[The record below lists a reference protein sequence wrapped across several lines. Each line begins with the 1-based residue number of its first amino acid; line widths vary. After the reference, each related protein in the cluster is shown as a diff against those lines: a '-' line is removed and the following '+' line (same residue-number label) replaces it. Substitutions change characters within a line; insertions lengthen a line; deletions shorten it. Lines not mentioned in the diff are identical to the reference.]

1 MAAALVALRLARRAR
16 RPPHQLTRAF
26 IPDATQLLVDAQAC
40 TGLPWYATIPCA
52 TFALRS
58 ALVPASIVARRHG
71 RRINMAAP
79 HLRKLQQLAA
89 ERSKEQPDDKIGTA
103 KLLTSG
109 INGILKLHGAR
120 PSFLLLPFAT
130 TLPSMVYLAL
140 GVRGL
145 PEDMIAEGG
154 CLWFPDLSATDVYLP
169 CFCVGAAY
177 LNLERQLAAP
187 PGRASLAGAA
197 KHAGQLA
204 LLATAPIT
212 FALPSGFHLFW
223 LSSTIFTA
231 ASGEAFR
238 VLDRPPVMPPPPVA
252 ASSKEASPPRRP
264 RRRRQGQNRRC

>member
-1 MAAALVALRLARRAR
+1 MAAARSAVGLARRAR
-16 RPPHQLTRAF
+16 PTPRLTRSF
-26 IPDATQLLVDAQAC
+26 IPDATQLLIDAQAC

-52 TFALRS
+52 TFAVRS

-103 KLLTSG
+103 RLLTTG

-130 TLPSMVYLAL
+130 TLPAMIYLAL

-154 CLWFPDLSATDVYLP
+154 CLWFPDLSVSDMYLP
-169 CFCVGAAY
+169 CFCVAAAY
-177 LNLERQLAAP
+177 ANLERQLAAP
-187 PGRASLAGAA
+187 PGKASIAGAA
-197 KHAGQLA
+197 KNIGQLA
-204 LLATAPIT
+204 LIATMPVT
-212 FALPSGFHLFW
+212 FGLPAGFHIFW
-223 LSSTIFTA
+223 LSSTAFTA
-231 ASGEAFR
+231 LSGEAFR
-238 VLDRPPVMPPPPVA
+238 LLDRPPPVPPAPVA
-252 ASSKEASPPRRP
+252 ATEEASPPRRP
-264 RRRRQGQNRRC
+264 RRRRKGKKRRSS

>member
-1 MAAALVALRLARRAR
+1 MAAARVALHLARRAR
-16 RPPHQLTRAF
+16 RPPHQRTRTF
-26 IPDATQLLVDAQAC
+26 IPDATQLLIDFQTT

-58 ALVPASIVARRHG
+58 ALVPASLIARRHG
-71 RRINMAAP
+71 RRINLAAP

-89 ERSKEQPDDKIGTA
+89 ERSKEKPDDKIGTA
-103 KLLTSG
+103 RLLTTG

-169 CFCVGAAY
+169 CFCVAAAY
-177 LNLERQLAAP
+177 ANLERQLAAP
-187 PGRASLAGAA
+187 PGKASIAGAA
-197 KHAGQLA
+197 KNIGQLA
-204 LLATAPIT
+204 LIATAPVT
-212 FALPSGFHLFW
+212 FGLPSGFHLFW
-223 LSSTIFTA
+223 LSSTAFTA
-231 ASGEAFR
+231 LSGEAFR
-238 VLDRPPVMPPPPVA
+238 LLDKPPPVPPAPVVA
-252 ASSKEASPPRRP
+252 ASSKEASPWP
-264 RRRRQGQNRRC
+264 RRRKRKKRRSS

>member
-1 MAAALVALRLARRAR
+1 MATTLMRLARRAR

-26 IPDATQLLVDAQAC
+26 IPDATQLLVDAQAS

-79 HLRKLQQLAA
+79 HLRKLQQLAKQ
-89 ERSKEQPDDKIGTA
+89 RSEEKPDDKIGTA
-103 KLLTSG
+103 KLLTTG

-130 TLPSMVYLAL
+130 TLPSMIYLAL

-169 CFCVGAAY
+169 CLCVGAAY
-177 LNLERQLAAP
+177 ANLERQLAAP
-187 PGRASLAGAA
+187 PGRASLAGVA
-197 KHAGQLA
+197 KHIGQLA
-204 LLATAPIT
+204 LIATAPIT

-223 LSSTIFTA
+223 LSSTAFTA
-231 ASGEAFR
+231 GSGEAFR
-238 VLDRPPVMPPPPVA
+238 LLDKPPPVPPSPPVA
-252 ASSKEASPPRRP
+252 ATEPPRRP
-264 RRRRQGQNRRC
+264 RRRRKGKKRRSS

>member
-1 MAAALVALRLARRAR
+1 MAAARSAVYLARRAR
-16 RPPHQLTRAF
+16 RPPHQLTRTF

-71 RRINMAAP
+71 RRINLAAP

-89 ERSKEQPDDKIGTA
+89 ERSKERPDDKIGTA
-103 KLLTSG
+103 RLLTTG

-120 PSFLLLPFAT
+120 PSFLLLPFTT

-154 CLWFPDLSATDVYLP
+154 CLWFPDLSVSDPYLP
-169 CFCVGAAY
+169 CVCVAAAY
-177 LNLERQLAAP
+177 ANLERQLAAP
-187 PGRASLAGAA
+187 PGKASLAGVA

-204 LLATAPIT
+204 LIATAPVT

-223 LSSTIFTA
+223 LSSTLFTA
-231 ASGEAFR
+231 LSGEAFR

-264 RRRRQGQNRRC
+264 RRRRKGKKRRP

>member
-1 MAAALVALRLARRAR
+1 MAAALVAVRLARRAR
-16 RPPHQLTRAF
+16 RPPHILTRTF

-71 RRINMAAP
+71 RRINLAAP

-89 ERSKEQPDDKIGTA
+89 ERSREKPDDKIGTA
-103 KLLTSG
+103 RLLTTG

-130 TLPSMVYLAL
+130 TLPSMIYLAL

-154 CLWFPDLSATDVYLP
+154 CLWFPDLSVSDMYLP
-169 CFCVGAAY
+169 CVCVAAAY
-177 LNLERQLAAP
+177 ANLERQLAAP
-187 PGRASLAGAA
+187 PGRASLAGVA

-204 LLATAPIT
+204 LIATMPIT
-212 FALPSGFHLFW
+212 FSLPSGFHLFW
-223 LSSTIFTA
+223 LSSTAFTA
-231 ASGEAFR
+231 LSGEAFR

-252 ASSKEASPPRRP
+252 ASSKEASPRP
-264 RRRRQGQNRRC
+264 RRRRKGKKKRRS

>member
-16 RPPHQLTRAF
+16 RPPHQLARNF

-103 KLLTSG
+103 RLLTTG

-120 PSFLLLPFAT
+120 PAFLLLPFAT
-130 TLPSMVYLAL
+130 TLPAMVYLAL

-154 CLWFPDLSATDVYLP
+154 CLWFPDLSVSDMYLP
-169 CFCVGAAY
+169 CVCVAAAY
-177 LNLERQLAAP
+177 ANLERQLAAP
-187 PGRASLAGAA
+187 PGKAPIAGAA
-197 KHAGQLA
+197 KNIGQLA
-204 LLATAPIT
+204 LIATAPVT
-212 FALPSGFHLFW
+212 FSLPSGFHLFW
-223 LSSTIFTA
+223 LSSTAFTA
-231 ASGEAFR
+231 GSGEAFR
-238 VLDRPPVMPPPPVA
+238 LLDTPPPVPPSPPVA
-252 ASSKEASPPRRP
+252 ASSKEASPRP
-264 RRRRQGQNRRC
+264 RRRRKGKKRRS

>member
-1 MAAALVALRLARRAR
+1 MATTLVRLARRAR
-16 RPPHQLTRAF
+16 PTPRLTRSF
-26 IPDATQLLVDAQAC
+26 IPDATQLLVDAQAAS
-40 TGLPWYATIPCA
+40 GLPWYATIPCA

-71 RRINMAAP
+71 RRINLAAP

-103 KLLTSG
+103 RLLTTG

-130 TLPSMVYLAL
+130 TLPSMIYLAL

-169 CFCVGAAY
+169 CLCVGAAY
-177 LNLERQLAAP
+177 ANLERQLAAP
-187 PGRASLAGAA
+187 PGRASLAGVA
-197 KHAGQLA
+197 KHIGQLA
-204 LLATAPIT
+204 LIATAPIT

-223 LSSTIFTA
+223 LSSTAFTA
-231 ASGEAFR
+231 GSGEAFR
-238 VLDRPPVMPPPPVA
+238 LLDKPPPVPPSPPVA
-252 ASSKEASPPRRP
+252 ATEPPRRP
-264 RRRRQGQNRRC
+264 RRRRKGKKRRSS

>member
-1 MAAALVALRLARRAR
+1 MAARSAVYLARRAR
-16 RPPHQLTRAF
+16 RPPHILTRTF
-26 IPDATQLLVDAQAC
+26 IPDATQLLVDAQAAS
-40 TGLPWYATIPCA
+40 GLPWYATIPCA

-89 ERSKEQPDDKIGTA
+89 ERSKERPDDKIGTA

-109 INGILKLHGAR
+109 INGILKLHQAK
-120 PSFLLLPFAT
+120 PAFLLLPFAT

-145 PEDMIAEGG
+145 PGDALVEGG
-154 CLWFPDLSATDVYLP
+154 CLWFPDLSVPDVYLP
-169 CFCVGAAY
+169 AFCVGAAY
-177 LNLERQLAAP
+177 VNLERQLAAP
-187 PGRASLAGAA
+187 PGRASLAGVA

-204 LLATAPIT
+204 LLATAPVT
-212 FALPSGFHLFW
+212 FGLPAGFHVFW
-223 LSSTIFTA
+223 LSSTAFTA
-231 ASGEAFR
+231 LSGEAFR

-264 RRRRQGQNRRC
+264 RRQRKGKKRRS

>member
-1 MAAALVALRLARRAR
+1 MAAARSAVYLARRAR
-16 RPPHQLTRAF
+16 RPPHQLTRTF

-71 RRINMAAP
+71 RRINLAAP

-89 ERSKEQPDDKIGTA
+89 ERSKERPDDKIGTA
-103 KLLTSG
+103 RLLTTG

-154 CLWFPDLSATDVYLP
+154 CLWFPDLSVSDPYLP
-169 CFCVGAAY
+169 CVCVAAAY
-177 LNLERQLAAP
+177 ANLERQLAAP
-187 PGRASLAGAA
+187 PGKASLAGVA

-204 LLATAPIT
+204 LIATAPVT

-223 LSSTIFTA
+223 LSSTLFTA
-231 ASGEAFR
+231 LSGEAFR

-252 ASSKEASPPRRP
+252 ASSKEASPRP
-264 RRRRQGQNRRC
+264 RRRKGKKRRSS

>member
-16 RPPHQLTRAF
+16 PTPQQLTRTF
-26 IPDATQLLVDAQAC
+26 IPDATQLLIDAQAVS
-40 TGLPWYATIPCA
+40 GLPWYATIPCA
-52 TFALRS
+52 TLAVRG

-71 RRINMAAP
+71 RRINLAAP
-79 HLRKLQQLAA
+79 HLRKLQQLAKQ
-89 ERSKEQPDDKIGTA
+89 RSEEKPDDKIGTA
-103 KLLTSG
+103 RLLTSG

-130 TLPSMVYLAL
+130 TLPSMIYLAL

-169 CFCVGAAY
+169 CVCVAAAY
-177 LNLERQLAAP
+177 ANLERQLAAP
-187 PGRASLAGAA
+187 PGKASIAGAA
-197 KHAGQLA
+197 KNIGQLA
-204 LLATAPIT
+204 LIATAPVT
-212 FALPSGFHLFW
+212 FSLPSGFHLFW
-223 LSSTIFTA
+223 LSSTAFTA

-252 ASSKEASPPRRP
+252 ASSKEASPRP
-264 RRRRQGQNRRC
+264 RRRRKRKKRRSS

>member
-1 MAAALVALRLARRAR
+1 MATTLMRLARRAR
-16 RPPHQLTRAF
+16 PTPRLTRSF
-26 IPDATQLLVDAQAC
+26 IPDATSLLVDFQAAS
-40 TGLPWYATIPCA
+40 GLPWYATIPCA
-52 TFALRS
+52 TFAMRS

-71 RRINMAAP
+71 RRINLAAP

-89 ERSKEQPDDKIGTA
+89 ERSKERPDDKIGTA

-130 TLPSMVYLAL
+130 TLPSMIYLAL

-169 CFCVGAAY
+169 GFCVAAAY
-177 LNLERQLAAP
+177 ANLERQLAAP
-187 PGRASLAGAA
+187 PGKASIAGAA
-197 KHAGQLA
+197 KNIGQLA
-204 LLATAPIT
+204 LIATAPVT

-223 LSSTIFTA
+223 LSSTAFTA
-231 ASGEAFR
+231 LSGEAFR
-238 VLDRPPVMPPPPVA
+238 LLDKPPPVPPAPVVA

-264 RRRRQGQNRRC
+264 RRRRKGKKRRSS

>member
-16 RPPHQLTRAF
+16 NTPRLTRTF
-26 IPDATQLLVDAQAC
+26 IPDATQLLVDAQAI

-52 TFALRS
+52 TLAVRG
-58 ALVPASIVARRHG
+58 ALVPFSLIARRHG
-71 RRINMAAP
+71 RRINLAAP

-89 ERSKEQPDDKIGTA
+89 ERSKERPDDKIGTA
-103 KLLTSG
+103 RLLTTG

-130 TLPSMVYLAL
+130 TLPSMIYLAL

-154 CLWFPDLSATDVYLP
+154 CLWFPDLAATDLYLP
-169 CFCVGAAY
+169 CLCVGAAY
-177 LNLERQLAAP
+177 ANLERQLAAP
-187 PGRASLAGAA
+187 PGKASIAGAA
-197 KHAGQLA
+197 KNIGQLA
-204 LLATAPIT
+204 LIATAPVT

-223 LSSTIFTA
+223 LSSTAFTA

-252 ASSKEASPPRRP
+252 ATEEASPPRRP
-264 RRRRQGQNRRC
+264 RRRRKGKKRRS

>member
-1 MAAALVALRLARRAR
+1 MATTLMRLARRAR
-16 RPPHQLTRAF
+16 PTPRLTRSF
-26 IPDATQLLVDAQAC
+26 IPDATSLLVDAQAC

-89 ERSKEQPDDKIGTA
+89 ERSKEQPDDKLGTA
-103 KLLTSG
+103 KLLTTG

-120 PSFLLLPFAT
+120 PAFLLLPLAT

-187 PGRASLAGAA
+187 PGKASLAGVA
-197 KHAGQLA
+197 KHIGQLA
-204 LLATAPIT
+204 LLATAPVT
-212 FALPSGFHLFW
+212 FGLPSGFHLFW
-223 LSSTIFTA
+223 LSSTAFTA
-231 ASGEAFR
+231 LSGEAFR
-238 VLDRPPVMPPPPVA
+238 LLDKPPPVPPA
-252 ASSKEASPPRRP
+252 PVVATEEPSPPRRP
-264 RRRRQGQNRRC
+264 RRRRKGKKRRA

>member
-1 MAAALVALRLARRAR
+1 MAAARSAVGLARRAR
-16 RPPHQLTRAF
+16 PTPRLTRSF

-52 TFALRS
+52 TLAVRS

-71 RRINMAAP
+71 RRINLAAP

-89 ERSKEQPDDKIGTA
+89 ERSKERPDDKIGTA

-130 TLPSMVYLAL
+130 TLPSMIYLAL

-154 CLWFPDLSATDVYLP
+154 CLWFPDLSVSDMYLP
-169 CFCVGAAY
+169 CVCVAAAY
-177 LNLERQLAAP
+177 ANLERQLAAP
-187 PGRASLAGAA
+187 PGRASLAGVA
-197 KHAGQLA
+197 KHIGQLA
-204 LLATAPIT
+204 LIATAPVT

-223 LSSTIFTA
+223 LSSTAFTA

-252 ASSKEASPPRRP
+252 ATEEASPPRRP
-264 RRRRQGQNRRC
+264 RRRRKGKKRRS

>member
-1 MAAALVALRLARRAR
+1 MAAARSAVGLARRAR
-16 RPPHQLTRAF
+16 RPPHQLTRHF
-26 IPDATQLLVDAQAC
+26 IPDATQLLIDAQAC

-52 TFALRS
+52 TLAVRS

-79 HLRKLQQLAA
+79 HLKKLQQLAA
-89 ERSKEQPDDKIGTA
+89 ERSKERPDDKIGTA
-103 KLLTSG
+103 RLLTSG

-154 CLWFPDLSATDVYLP
+154 CLWFPDLSVPDAYLP
-169 CFCVGAAY
+169 ALCVTAAY
-177 LNLERQLAAP
+177 ANLERQLAAP
-187 PGRASLAGAA
+187 PGRASLAGVA

-204 LLATAPIT
+204 LLATMPVT

-223 LSSTIFTA
+223 LSSTAFTA
-231 ASGEAFR
+231 LSGEAFR

-252 ASSKEASPPRRP
+252 ATEEASPPRRP
-264 RRRRQGQNRRC
+264 RRRRKGKKRRS